1 MDKEDKEIRNS
12 SSPSQHQMYHV
23 YLIWAPWC
31 GGQFERMVD
40 LGKGISYEA
49 VGKSKLE
56 WKELE
61 EALTDMETTLNNR
74 PLTVFT

>member
-1 MDKEDKEIRNS
+1 
-12 SSPSQHQMYHV
+12 
-23 YLIWAPWC
+23 
-31 GGQFERMVD
+31 MVD
-40 LGKGISYEA
+40 LGKGISYDV

-56 WKELE
+56 WKELK

>member
-1 MDKEDKEIRNS
+1 
-12 SSPSQHQMYHV
+12 
-23 YLIWAPWC
+23 
-31 GGQFERMVD
+31 MVD